1 MPLNGSRVA
10 LPLVHITYSQTYVI
24 MNRAQTEAII
34 AETLSRVNTLESGIE
49 GLTGKGNKKA
59 HNARS
64 RVTAEMHADNSLDR
78 CDGQKSACRIKRAAG
93 MSLDGIWRV
102 AILW

>member
-1 MPLNGSRVA
+1 
-10 LPLVHITYSQTYVI
+10 

-34 AETLSRVNTLESGIE
+34 AETLSRVKNLESGIE
-49 GLTGKGNKKA
+49 GLTGKDNKKA

-64 RVTAEMHADNSLDR
+64 RVTAEMHRDDNALDR